1 MQNLD
6 DTDSVQSCVTPGQR
20 APTRVNPVSETEV
33 RVCCDRLVKA
43 RDMRVEPGRVLI
55 VDDNRMNRMKLS
67 HSLVQ
72 QGHATVEAVNGREA
86 LELLR
91 AETFDLVLLDILM
104 PEVDGFQVLREM
116 KDDRVLRDLPV
127 IVISAMD
134 EMDSVV
140 RCIEMGAEEHLPKD
154 FNPVLLNAR
163 IGACLEKKRLRDE
176 VTEQLKFIR
185 EIFGK
190 YVPESVAKQIVASK
204 GMLEPKLLKATI
216 LFTDI
221 ENFTAT
227 AESIPPKQV
236 VQMLSEYFPAV
247 IEPITR
253 HGGVVNQFQGDAM
266 LVTFNVPIEDPLH
279 AEKAVKAASEIQEVL
294 KGQTFAGVELRTR
307 IGINTG
313 DVIAG
318 NVGAGDRI
326 NYTVYGDAVNV
337 AARIEQLNKE
347 LGTLVLISESTVD
360 LLRDK
365 NVVESMGD
373 VSIRGKKKTMRVFKP
388 RI

>member
-1 MQNLD
+1 
-6 DTDSVQSCVTPGQR
+6 
-20 APTRVNPVSETEV
+20 
-33 RVCCDRLVKA
+33 
-43 RDMRVEPGRVLI
+43 MRVEPGRVLI

-154 FNPVLLNAR
+154 FDPVLLNAR
-163 IGACLEKKRLRDE
+163 IGASLEKKRLRDE

-204 GMLEPKLLKATI
+204 GMLEPKQLKATI

-221 ENFTAT
+221 ENFTTT

-266 LVTFNVPIEDPLH
+266 LVTFNVPIEDPQH

-313 DVIAG
+313 EVIAG

-373 VSIRGKKKTMRVFKP
+373 VSIRGKNKTMRVFKP

>member
-1 MQNLD
+1 
-6 DTDSVQSCVTPGQR
+6 
-20 APTRVNPVSETEV
+20 
-33 RVCCDRLVKA
+33 
-43 RDMRVEPGRVLI
+43 
-55 VDDNRMNRMKLS
+55 MNRMKLS

-388 RI
+388 II

>member
-1 MQNLD
+1 
-6 DTDSVQSCVTPGQR
+6 
-20 APTRVNPVSETEV
+20 
-33 RVCCDRLVKA
+33 
-43 RDMRVEPGRVLI
+43 
-55 VDDNRMNRMKLS
+55 MNRMKLS

-154 FNPVLLNAR
+154 FDPVLLNAR
-163 IGACLEKKRLRDE
+163 IGASLEKKRLRDE

-204 GMLEPKLLKATI
+204 GMLEPKQLKATI

-221 ENFTAT
+221 ENFTTT